1 MSERKKV
8 SVPEL
13 HQMKKDGKKISMLS
27 VYDYPTALIADRI
40 GLDTILIG
48 DSLAQTVL
56 GQKSTVTATMEE
68 MLHHAKA
75 VTRATQRT
83 FVIGDMP
90 FMSANLGERDTIINA
105 GRYLR
110 EGGTDAV
117 KLEGFGDVVGLVK
130 AVHNAGIPVMAHLG
144 LTPQN
149 MSILG
154 GPKVQGK
161 DLKTAR
167 KIIDDAQRLQDVGAF
182 ALILECVPD
191 QISRIIAERLEIPVI
206 GYGAGPY
213 VDGHGIV
220 SSDLLGMI
228 DGPIP
233 KFSRNYVKLHEIIG
247 KAFEAY
253 IKDVQSGDY
262 PTDQET
268 YHINEAVLKTIL
280 EEVKQSDR
288 D

>member
-1 MSERKKV
+1 MERKKV
-8 SVPEL
+8 TVPDL
-13 HQMKKDGKKISMLS
+13 HQMKRDRKKITMLS
-27 VYDYPTALIADRI
+27 VYDYPTALIADRM

-56 GQKSTVTATMEE
+56 GQKSTVTVTMEE

-75 VTRATQRT
+75 VTRATPHT
-83 FVIGDMP
+83 FVVGDMP

-117 KLEGFGDVVGLVK
+117 KLEGIGDVVSLVR
-130 AVHNAGIPVMAHLG
+130 AIHNAGIPVMAHLG

-161 DLKTAR
+161 DLKTAQ

-182 ALILECVPD
+182 AIILECVPD
-191 QISRIIAERLEIPVI
+191 QISKIVAERLEIPVI

-213 VDGHGIV
+213 CDGHGMV
-220 SSDLLGMI
+220 SSDLLGLF
-228 DGPIP
+228 DAPIP
-233 KFSRNYVKLHEIIG
+233 KFSRNYVKLHETIG
-247 KAFEAY
+247 KAFGAY
-253 IKDVQSGDY
+253 IKDVQSGSY
-262 PTDQET
+262 PADKET
-268 YHINEAVLKTIL
+268 YHIDEKVLKQIL
-280 EEVKQSDR
+280 GN
-288 D
+288 